1 MVEEEVETW
10 VARVVIGEVDLL
22 YKELPSANLL

>member
-10 VARVVIGEVDLL
+10 VARVIGEVDLL